1 MLQTPWGK
9 TVDVAFEMAL
19 EGEGGGGGQIG
30 NNLESSTKGW
40 ISV

>member
-19 EGEGGGGGQIG
+19 EGGGGGGQIG

>member
-19 EGEGGGGGQIG
+19 EGGGQIG

>member
-19 EGEGGGGGQIG
+19 EGEGGGQIG